1 MATATVK
8 STYSLDVETHDAI
21 DALAKRLRTSKSD
34 VIRKAVKVLRESA
47 PADPEVEQR
56 LEAARRLRRSLGDQ
70 KVDVTAWLK
79 TVRHSRR

>member
-1 MATATVK
+1 MAAATVK
-8 STYSLDVETHDAI
+8 STYSLDLETHDAI